1 MSGEQ
6 HAAIVSP
13 DLPCLIPTFQAQE
26 PDRRLKPRPDS
37 ADNIMSRHKL
47 RKELNMLRKK
57 LGELLIERGMIT
69 EEQLSEA
76 LQHQARTGRRLGTV
90 LTELGYVSEDEMVDV
105 VSDRLGIPRVTLNA
119 MVIDPQ
125 VIQRLSV
132 ETARRYTLIPIFAIG
147 NTLTLAM
154 ADPLNII
161 AIDEIKYQ
169 TGCDIKRAI
178 ASETEIRDAIEEYY
192 SVADSLQ
199 EIVSTHSAQEAAAV
213 DAVAASDSVDEADS
227 PIIKL
232 VNLIINK
239 AIRDRA
245 SDVHIEPDEKSVRI
259 RYRVSGVMREEASP
273 PKSMQNE
280 VISRIKIAANLD
292 VSEKRLPQDGR
303 FLINTESGPV
313 DLRISTLPTIHGE
326 KIVIRILDR
335 RNLFLTLRQ
344 LGLEESLEQVWLD
357 LINKPEGLILLSGP
371 TSSGKTS
378 TLYTSLQQIN
388 SVEKNI
394 VTVEDPV
401 EYSLPLINQVQIN
414 EKAGLNFPST
424 LRSILRQNPDVIM
437 IGEIRDRET
446 AQMAVRSALT
456 GHLVFSTI
464 HTNDAPSAITRLLD
478 MGIEDYLVATALKGV
493 LAQRLVRQNCP
504 ACTEEYLPSPAVLS
518 RANLPPDIAAT
529 ITFKRG
535 AGCNQCKMTG
545 FQNQVGIFEL
555 IRITPT
561 ISEMML
567 SGVSLGRIREQAL
580 QSGYQPL
587 FDAGLDKVRS
597 GTICLE
603 ELLKET
609 SNIEDIP
616 AVASADPVR
625 FANADTPV

>member
-1 MSGEQ
+1 MFGANALSMFVLSIGSGT
-6 HAAIVSP
+6 
-13 DLPCLIPTFQAQE
+13 LKQE
-26 PDRRLKPRPDS
+26 LQS
-37 ADNIMSRHKL
+37 TDNIMTRHKL
-47 RKELNMLRKK
+47 GKELSMIRKK
-57 LGELLIERGMIT
+57 LGELLIDRGLVSA
-69 EEQLSEA
+69 EQLESA
-76 LQHQARTGRRLGTV
+76 LQQQSRSGARLGTV
-90 LTELGYVSEDEMVDV
+90 LVELGYVSEDDLTDV
-105 VSDRLGIPRVTLNA
+105 VSERLGIPRVSLSA

-169 TGCDIKRAI
+169 TGCDVKRAI
-178 ASETEIRDAIEEYY
+178 ASESEIKEAIEEYY

-199 EIVSTHSAQEAAAV
+199 EIVSSHAAQEA
-213 DAVAASDSVDEADS
+213 SVGSTIAIEENEEVDS
-227 PIIKL
+227 PIIRL
-232 VNLIINK
+232 VNLIIQK

-245 SDVHIEPDEKSVRI
+245 SDVHIEPDETTVRI
-259 RYRVSGVMREEASP
+259 RYRVNGVMREEASP

-303 FLINTESGPV
+303 FLMSTDGGRV
-313 DLRISTLPTIHGE
+313 DLRVSTLPTIHGE
-326 KIVIRILDR
+326 KIVIRLLDR
-335 RNLFLTLRQ
+335 RNLFLTLHQ
-344 LGLEESLEQVWLD
+344 LGVEKDLEKDWMSL
-357 LINKPEGLILLSGP
+357 ITKPEGLILLSGP

-378 TLYTSLQQIN
+378 TLYTTLQQIN

-414 EKAGLNFPST
+414 EKAGLSFPST

-446 AQMAVRSALT
+446 AQMGVRSALT

-493 LAQRLVRQNCP
+493 LAQRLVRTNCP
-504 ACTEEYLPSPAVLS
+504 HCIEEYTPSEGVLA
-518 RANLPPDIAAT
+518 RASIAPEILAGL
-529 ITFKRG
+529 TFKRG

-545 FQNQVGIFEL
+545 FQSQIGIFEL
-555 IRITPT
+555 IRITPI
-561 ISEMML
+561 ISEMIL
-567 SGVSLGRIREQAL
+567 GGISLNRIREQAL
-580 QSGYQPL
+580 QSGYFPL
-587 FDAGLDKVRS
+587 FDAGLEKVRS
-597 GTICLE
+597 GAVCLE

-609 SNIEDIP
+609 SHVEELP
-616 AVASADPVR
+616 SAEPSVRISYSNAGAPV
-625 FANADTPV
+625 